1 MGHEDEA
8 EITIVISS
16 EAMAWHGL

>member
-8 EITIVISS
+8 ETA
-16 EAMAWHGL
+16 AMAWHGL